1 VRADNGGVTLDLR
14 GKDSS
19 VPVEGD
25 PRRLAR
31 AVAQLID
38 NAISAV
44 PRGGRVLVDVTRLPK
59 GGAQLV
65 VSDNG
70 PGMSPALLARAL
82 DGLRVSA
89 DGRTVERR
97 QGLGLP
103 LARQLVE
110 GHGGKLELLSEEG
123 QGTAAIVTLP

>member
-1 VRADNGGVTLDLR
+1 MLFRSLDLR
-14 GKDSS
+14 GTDAT

-25 PRRLAR
+25 PRRLQR
-31 AVAQLID
+31 ALTQLID
-38 NAISAV
+38 NAIAAV
-44 PRGGRVLVDVTRLPK
+44 PKGGRVLIEVSRVRK
-59 GGAQLV
+59 GGARVV

-70 PGMSPALLARAL
+70 PGMSPAVLARAL
-82 DGLRVSA
+82 QGLRFSA

-110 GHGGKLELLSEEG
+110 GHGGALELLSEEG
-123 QGTAAIVTLP
+123 HGTSAIVTLP